1 MPKIYDVTVP
11 LSPEVPTYP
20 GDPPFELR
28 DTHRIADGERY
39 NATRLALG
47 GHLGTHVDAPS
58 HFIEGGATI
67 DHLPFEILIGKA
79 RVVEVAA
86 RERIDRSHLE
96 TFDLRDHIRVLLKT
110 RMSGQ
115 MLKPQ
120 VQEDYVY
127 LTVDAARHLVH
138 AGIKL
143 VGIDYLSVDRFGSA
157 DYPSHHAL
165 LEAGVVI
172 VEGLDLSEVA
182 EGEYDMTCLPLRI
195 AGAEAAPARVIL
207 RTRL

>member
-1 MPKIYDVTVP
+1 MAKIYDVTVP
-11 LSPEVPTYP
+11 LSSDVPAYP
-20 GDPPFELR
+20 GDPPFELVP
-28 DTHRIADGERY
+28 THRLADGQRY
-39 NATRLALG
+39 NATRFSMGA
-47 GHLGTHVDAPS
+47 HVGTHVDAPS
-58 HFIEGGATI
+58 HFLEGGATL
-67 DHLPFEILIGKA
+67 DQLAFEILIGKA
-79 RVVEVAA
+79 RVVEVTA
-86 RERIDRSHLE
+86 RERVDRSHLE
-96 TFDLRDHIRVLLKT
+96 ALDLRDHIRVLLKT

-115 MLKPQ
+115 MHRPP
-120 VQEDYVY
+120 VQEDHVY

-143 VGIDYLSVDRFGSA
+143 VGIDYLSVDRCGSA

-195 AGAEAAPARVIL
+195 AGGEAAPARVIL